1 MAFKKPLLLI
11 PVENQV
17 RELDAK
23 LLLAVVAA
31 RQGFSSIIGF
41 KKEVESR
48 IASYPRS
55 IYLAKGLFR
64 GNSKFLG
71 LARKLGHENVAW
83 DEEAL
88 VHLPAKMY
96 FSRRLSSSAVK
107 QVSDLF
113 AWGENN
119 AELWRQY
126 PELPDGMPIHITGN
140 PRGDL
145 LRPEIRNFYDKD
157 VANIRD
163 QYGDFILINTNFNH
177 VNAFRPDRNLFLSP
191 ETPEEEPQFGRA
203 ARGMSRKYAE
213 GLRDH
218 KQAVFEDFQKL
229 IPSVEQNFKD
239 YVIVIRP
246 HPTESQEIYLRIAEK
261 CQRIRVT
268 NEGNVVPWLMAAKA
282 LIHNGCTT
290 GVEAFAMRIPAISY
304 RATVNED
311 YDMGFYRLSNLL
323 SHQCFDF
330 NELQQLLS
338 RILAG
343 DLGALDGD
351 ERKELLDHHIA
362 AMDGPLACERIID
375 ILENKMDDL
384 SQLPRP
390 PLRDHLAGWF
400 KATKRRARQRSKIRD
415 ISSQNL
421 LKFER
426 HKYPPIPRNEVRER
440 IRRFQQLLGDD
451 RELKV
456 DHSYG
461 TLYRIRA

>member
-1 MAFKKPLLLI
+1 MALKKPLLLI

-23 LLLAVVAA
+23 LLLSVVAA
-31 RQGFSSIIGF
+31 RRGFSSIIGF

-145 LRPEIRNFYDKD
+145 LRPEIRNFYDQD

-229 IPSVEQNFKD
+229 IPSLEQNFKD

-246 HPTESQEIYLRIAEK
+246 HPTESQEIYRRIADK
-261 CQRIRVT
+261 SQRIRVT
-268 NEGNVVPWLMAAKA
+268 NEGNVVPWLMAARA

-290 GVEAFAMRIPAISY
+290 GVEAFAMRVPAISY

-311 YDMGFYRLSNLL
+311 YDLGFYRLSNLL

-343 DLGALDGD
+343 DLGALDGN

-362 AMDGPLACERIID
+362 ALEGPLACERIID
-375 ILENKMDDL
+375 ILENKIGGL
-384 SQLPRP
+384 AQLPRP
-390 PLRDHLAGWF
+390 PLGDRLAGWF
-400 KATKRRARQRSKIRD
+400 KATKRRVRQRAKSSD

-426 HKYPPIPRNEVRER
+426 HKYPQISLQDLSER
-440 IRRFQQLLGDD
+440 IRRFQKLLGSDQ
-451 RELKV
+451 RLTV

-461 TLYRIRA
+461 KLFRIGP

>member
-1 MAFKKPLLLI
+1 
-11 PVENQV
+11 
-17 RELDAK
+17 
-23 LLLAVVAA
+23 
-31 RQGFSSIIGF
+31 
-41 KKEVESR
+41 
-48 IASYPRS
+48 
-55 IYLAKGLFR
+55 
-64 GNSKFLG
+64 
-71 LARKLGHENVAW
+71 
-83 DEEAL
+83 
-88 VHLPAKMY
+88 
-96 FSRRLSSSAVK
+96 
-107 QVSDLF
+107 
-113 AWGENN
+113 
-119 AELWRQY
+119 
-126 PELPDGMPIHITGN
+126 
-140 PRGDL
+140 
-145 LRPEIRNFYDKD
+145 
-157 VANIRD
+157 
-163 QYGDFILINTNFNH
+163 
-177 VNAFRPDRNLFLSP
+177 
-191 ETPEEEPQFGRA
+191 
-203 ARGMSRKYAE
+203 
-213 GLRDH
+213 
-218 KQAVFEDFQKL
+218 
-229 IPSVEQNFKD
+229 
-239 YVIVIRP
+239 
-246 HPTESQEIYLRIAEK
+246 
-261 CQRIRVT
+261 
-268 NEGNVVPWLMAAKA
+268 
-282 LIHNGCTT
+282 
-290 GVEAFAMRIPAISY
+290 
-304 RATVNED
+304 
-311 YDMGFYRLSNLL
+311 LL